1 MSQGAA
7 GAGSP
12 PLGRSVGS
20 TGTSDTVGVRVGGI
34 MPSAARLVWECPSL
48 QPHAVSG
55 CGWHLAILPRPS
67 AMHRARKPLACHGND
82 RSGLLAGAAM
92 AASAAAYALVHEK
105 LPGG

>member
-1 MSQGAA
+1 MIQGAA

-20 TGTSDTVGVRVGGI
+20 TGTFDTVGVRVASCLLLPAWFGSAL
-34 MPSAARLVWECPSL
+34 PSNRMLFLGVADTSL
-48 QPHAVSG
+48 SFHAS
-55 CGWHLAILPRPS
+55 
-67 AMHRARKPLACHGND
+67 HRARKPLACHGND
-82 RSGLLAGAAM
+82 RSGLLAGAAL